1 MKGQSHSTQHQ
12 TIGEGENR
20 TGVYVKG
27 VQQDSIVHCSTYE
40 LELDFQKVTRWD
52 GQDCNE

>member
-1 MKGQSHSTQHQ
+1 MKGQSHSTQYQ